1 MGGNSWQIEIM
12 RPVGLLA
19 LIVLPVVVYYSRRS
33 LVHFAQWQRRAS
45 LAVRVLLILLLALA
59 LSGPKLVTQSDQLL
73 VVFAVDRS
81 RSISEKSQAAADAFV
96 DNAME
101 HIGNHRAIVLPFA
114 ATPMG
119 EVEANPDATDLAA
132 AIVAA
137 QAHMSATCVPRIVLL
152 SDGNQ
157 TQGDALATARAAT
170 VPIWTV
176 PLPGR
181 PKNEVYVSA
190 VRAPTEV
197 RQGESFDVEVTVES
211 TGPNQG
217 RVELLAGDE
226 SVAIEE
232 TTLVPGENQFRF
244 RHKANAQPDVTLT
257 AVLHD
262 FKDTMAENNRLSA
275 VVLVSDRPR
284 VLLVESRAV
293 LAEPLATA
301 LQQEFIDVEVRP
313 PEEFLET
320 ETETEAL
327 SQLGPY
333 DVVILSNIP
342 ATSLPMARMVA
353 LRRYVEETGGGLIV
367 IGGDRAFTAGNYRH
381 TELEKV
387 LPVLCEASGKTEKP
401 GLAMVLVIDCS
412 VSMKGESIALAR
424 EATRRAVE
432 MLGPADQVA
441 ILAFTEETRW
451 VSRLTYCT
459 ETEKQQLLAR
469 IETIAAVGRTNM
481 YPAIEKA
488 YLALNEAY
496 APLKHMIVLTDGVSH
511 PGDFERLARDVAESG
526 ITISTVAI
534 GGEAVPA
541 LLERIARVGGG
552 HFYFCDDAAAVP
564 RIFATEAAS
573 AAKVGIVE
581 RPFSPNAVDP
591 TEIFSGMDLTRLPT
605 LLGYVETQPKPTA
618 RVVLASESGDPLL
631 VWWRAGLGTSVA
643 FTSDIQD
650 RWATT
655 WLNWPDFGPFWARLV
670 RHAMRKRPIRDFVIR
685 THRRGQYTRVV
696 LDAIDRQGRF
706 LNGAD
711 ASIRIEPP
719 NREPFTSTFTQ
730 VAPGRYAFEF
740 HTPHPGTYGLTTTFR
755 AAEQPTQTERIALSV
770 GYAEEFRVR
779 ETNDAILRSIA
790 TATGGRFDPAPEQVF
805 AEPGAVIRRAMP
817 LWPYLAALATLL
829 FLLDV
834 TLNRV
839 DLARRSP
846 DSSI

>member
-1 MGGNSWQIEIM
+1 MGGNSWQIELM
-12 RPVGLLA
+12 RPMGLLA
-19 LIVLPVVVYYSRRS
+19 LIVLPAVVYYSRRS
-33 LVHFAQWQRRAS
+33 LVHFARWQRGTS
-45 LAVRVLLILLLALA
+45 LAVRVLLIVLLGLTLCG
-59 LSGPKLVTQSDQLL
+59 LELVAQSDQLF

-81 RSISEKSQAAADAFV
+81 RSISQKSQAAADAFV
-96 DNAME
+96 AEAKE
-101 HIGNHRAIVLPFA
+101 HIGNHRAVVLPFA
-114 ATPMG
+114 AMPTY
-119 EVEANPDATDLAA
+119 EAEANRDATDLGA
-132 AIVAA
+132 AIIAA
-137 QAHMSATCVPRIVLL
+137 EARLPATCVPRIVLL

-157 TQGDALATARAAT
+157 TQDDALAAARAAT

-181 PKNEVYVSA
+181 PENEAYVSA
-190 VRAPTEV
+190 VRAPTQV
-197 RQGESFDVEVTVES
+197 RRGESFDVEVTVEIIAES
-211 TGPNQG
+211 TGTNQG

-226 SVAIEE
+226 PVGVEE
-232 TTLVPGENQFRF
+232 TTLVPGENRVRF
-244 RHKANAQPDVTLT
+244 RYKAIDRPDVTLT

-262 FKDTMAENNRLSA
+262 FKDTLPQNNRLSA
-275 VVLVSDRPR
+275 VVLVSQRPR
-284 VLLVESRAV
+284 VLLVESRAA

-313 PEEFLET
+313 PEKLPGD
-320 ETETEAL
+320 L
-327 SQLGPY
+327 SQLQPY
-333 DVVILSNIP
+333 DVVILSNVP
-342 ATSLPMARMVA
+342 ATSLPAERMAI

-381 TELEKV
+381 TELENV

-412 VSMKGESIALAR
+412 VSMQGESIALAR

-451 VSRLTYCT
+451 VSELSHCT
-459 ETEKQQLLAR
+459 DAEKQQLLAR
-469 IETIAAVGRTNM
+469 IETIDAVGRTNM

-534 GGEAVPA
+534 GGEAA
-541 LLERIARVGGG
+541 AILLERIAEIGGG
-552 HFYFCDDAAAVP
+552 HFYFCNDAAAVP

-573 AAKVGIVE
+573 AARVGIVE
-581 RPFSPNAVDP
+581 RPFSPSTVDP
-591 TEIFSGMDLTRLPT
+591 TEIFSAIDLSRLPT

-631 VWWRAGLGTSVA
+631 AWWRVGLGTSVA

-670 RHAMRKRPIRDFVIR
+670 RHAMQGGPSNDFVIQ
-685 THRRGQYTRVV
+685 THRRGQRTRVV

-706 LNGAD
+706 LNEAK
-711 ASIRIEPP
+711 ASIRVEPP
-719 NREPFTSTFTQ
+719 DQKPFTSTFTQ
-730 VAPGRYAFEF
+730 VAPGRYAVELS
-740 HTPHPGTYGLTTTFR
+740 TPHPGTYRLATTFQ
-755 AAEQPTQTERIALSV
+755 AAQRPEQTERIALSV
-770 GYAEEFRVR
+770 GYAEELRVR
-779 ETNDAILRSIA
+779 ETNDALLESIA

-805 AEPGAVIRRAMP
+805 AEPGASARRVMP

-834 TLNRV
+834 TLKRV
-839 DLARRSP
+839 DLAR
-846 DSSI
+846 